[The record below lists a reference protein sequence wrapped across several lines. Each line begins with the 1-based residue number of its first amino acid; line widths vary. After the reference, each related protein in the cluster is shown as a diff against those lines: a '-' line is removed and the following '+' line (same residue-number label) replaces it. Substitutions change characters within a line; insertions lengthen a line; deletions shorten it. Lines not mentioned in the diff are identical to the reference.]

1 MADDQVSAG
10 DDGGY
15 DNYVETTVDPGI
27 WLLLFTCLFC
37 AFVMLVLVPVLV
49 WWKIKQRNKHDD
61 DYADGNQGMALGAS
75 EKDPVETNFRSIVSF
90 DKETRKIL
98 RVAVPFTIQ
107 GLASTSLSNV
117 CLAMVGRHV
126 GTKAVAAY
134 ALVQILVGLTD
145 GVIQGPIWACTTLC
159 SHAVGA
165 GNYFLAGQ
173 YIQLAML
180 TYLLLNIPAVFF
192 WWKYM
197 AEVVSFLEWGDEETA
212 QMAEDFIKVYIWSY
226 VLGGISTCVWQLLEV
241 ADHAAEGSV
250 MSILWGIVNVIVIST
265 LVNTKEEATLTDVGL
280 CYIGT
285 ALFFIGLTFALAE
298 FKGWLRPFKGG
309 LFKSLSLKNWAAIKL
324 MVTQAIPLA
333 FGSLLSNAEW
343 AILTFMASAL
353 GPAEVAAWA
362 ILGSIWEVFYS
373 ATAGIGSAAALRVG
387 LHFGANRPTMAKLSG
402 YKALLMSMLVASI
415 VSIVYFSLQDRIPQ
429 WFTVDP
435 TLQAMLRELVPFVGV
450 ANLSMQ
456 FGMTSWS
463 LIGAQGRYKLA
474 TWVSFISSW
483 GVCMPMAAVFVY
495 VFRIDLQ
502 GLTSAVAVGY
512 VSTGAALSYVLL
524 STDWKKVAR
533 EIQETNAAASSGST
547 SNGDTSGGGGDVTE
561 EELYA
566 SLNHHSAA
574 ARVAAR
580 RGIRFVSIP
589 PGQRSGIIL
598 GNVYTRPGTFV
609 LMVRNWSPLYGRVRN
624 GDVLMALDGK
634 DVTRESARDI
644 SARLKNC
651 KGSIRDL
658 TFVSPMENTYGDDD
672 DDVLFEA
679 IAEDDSSEAPGPTG
693 TKSMESMDPHFPDIL
708 PNTSVQPTAPFV

>member
-1 MADDQVSAG
+1 MSDDDAG
-10 DDGGY
+10 Y
-15 DNYVETTVDPGI
+15 ENYVETTVDPGI

-37 AFVMLVLVPVLV
+37 IFVMLVLVPVLV
-49 WWKIKQRNKHDD
+49 WWKIKQRKKQHD
-61 DYADGNQGMALGAS
+61 YEYHDGNQGMALGES
-75 EKDPVETNFRSIVSF
+75 EKDPVDTNLRSIVSF
-90 DKETRKIL
+90 DKETKKIL
-98 RVAVPFTIQ
+98 RIALPFTIQ

-180 TYLLLNIPAVFF
+180 TYLLLNIPAVYF
-192 WWKYM
+192 WWTYM
-197 AEVVSFLEWGDEETA
+197 AEVISFLEWGDEETA
-212 QMAEDFIKVYIWSY
+212 QMSEDFIKVYIWSY

-250 MSILWGIVNVIVIST
+250 MSVAWGVVNVIVIST
-265 LVNTKEEATLTDVGL
+265 LVNVKEQATLTDVGL

-285 ALFFIGLTFALAE
+285 ALFFIGITFALAE

-309 LFKSLSLKNWAAIKL
+309 LFRSVSLTNWTAIKL

-373 ATAGIGSAAALRVG
+373 ATSGIGSAAALRVG
-387 LHFGANRPTMAKLSG
+387 LHFGANRPSMAKLSG

-415 VSIVYFSLQDRIPQ
+415 VSIVYFSLQDRIPE

-483 GVCMPMAAVFVY
+483 GVCMPMAAVFVF

-533 EIQETNAAASSGST
+533 EIQESNAEASSGST
-547 SNGDTSGGGGDVTE
+547 YNEDSSSSGGRGGATE
-561 EELYA
+561 EQLYA

-574 ARVAAR
+574 ARIAAR

-598 GNVYTRPGTFV
+598 GNIYTRPGTFV
-609 LMVRNWSPLYGRVRN
+609 LMVRTWSPLFGRVRN

-634 DVTRESARDI
+634 DVTMESARDI
-644 SARLKNC
+644 SARLKCARGNN
-651 KGSIRDL
+651 RDL
-658 TFVSPMENTYGDDD
+658 TFVSPIIENAYADDD
-672 DDVLFEA
+672 DDNVLFEA
-679 IAEDDSSEAPGPTG
+679 IAEDESSEAPAGPDE
-693 TKSMESMDPHFPDIL
+693 TKSFESMGFPDIL
-708 PNTSVQPTAPFV
+708 PNTFVEPTAPPTV